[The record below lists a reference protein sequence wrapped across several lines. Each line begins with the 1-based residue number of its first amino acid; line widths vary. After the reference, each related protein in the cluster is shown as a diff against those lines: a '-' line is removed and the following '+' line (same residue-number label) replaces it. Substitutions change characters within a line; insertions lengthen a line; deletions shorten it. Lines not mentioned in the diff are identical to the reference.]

1 MYKRI
6 GDMVE
11 TLKYIPR
18 ELVTNEKCLE
28 AVKRNGKEIQ
38 YVPKEL
44 YTVELCEEAVRS
56 NKWKLDRNR
65 QADYETVEEILV
77 DVVKNN
83 RAAFSTL
90 NREVLTEAICM
101 EVVRHEG
108 ILLKDVPEK
117 KRTRRVVDVAL
128 ANTEFYPILKYIP
141 ADLMDR
147 KIAERIQSMYENEE
161 AYIRIGDGFVI
172 SKEAANVH
180 YVLHP
185 SGYVQE
191 MYPFQVYLLLKRNGL
206 SHSVFDVQAEEDERI
221 KLKTLK

>member
-1 MYKRI
+1 MYRRL
-6 GDMVE
+6 GEMVE

-18 ELVTNEKCLE
+18 DLVTIEQCME
-28 AVKRNGKEIQ
+28 AVKRNGEEIR
-38 YVPKEL
+38 YVPKEF
-44 YTVELCEEAVRS
+44 YTVEICEKAVRS

-65 QADYETVEEILV
+65 REDYETVEEILV

-83 RAAFSTL
+83 RAAFNLL
-90 NREVLTEAICM
+90 NKNVLTEAMCM

-117 KRTRRVVDVAL
+117 MRTRRVVDVAL

-147 KIAERIQSMYENEE
+147 KIADRIQSMYANEE
-161 AYIRIGDGFVI
+161 AYIRLGDGYVI
-172 SKEAANVH
+172 SKEDEAAKIH

-185 SGYVQE
+185 SGYIQE

-206 SHSVFDVQAEEDERI
+206 SHPVFDVHAEERI
-221 KLKTLK
+221 